1 MIMEAIVERCCGID
15 VHKKN
20 IVVCL
25 AVGKSNEKPRT
36 TVKTFSTM
44 TRDLLACRDWLVS
57 EGCTHAVVESTGVY
71 WKPVF
76 NILEDSMEVI
86 LANARDVKNVP
97 GRKTDVKDCE
107 WLAQL
112 LRHGLVKGSFI
123 PPKPIRELRDL
134 TRYREKLTQKRS
146 SEINRL
152 QKFLEDANIKLSS
165 VATDINGVSARN
177 MIHHLIQDDMSPQE
191 MADLAKGRLRNKIEE
206 LEESLEG
213 YITDHHRLILKL
225 TLQMIASYDEAIEQ
239 LNTEI
244 EKRMESFQE
253 ESEGLQTIPGV
264 KKKFAE
270 RIIAEIG
277 ADMSRF
283 PSDAHIS
290 SWAGASP
297 GNNESAGK
305 RRSGKVTQGNK
316 WLKSAL
322 VEAAWAAS
330 KTKNTYLSARYRR
343 LAARKGKKRAALAVG
358 HTILVMAY
366 HIIKEHRTY
375 NELGADYFDKLN
387 EQHLV
392 RRLTSRIS
400 ALGYEV
406 KVEKLPVAA

>member
-1 MIMEAIVERCCGID
+1 MEAIIERCCGID

-25 AVGKSNEKPRT
+25 AVGKPHEKPKTTIRT
-36 TVKTFSTM
+36 FTAM

-165 VATDINGVSARN
+165 VATDINGVSSRN
-177 MIHHLIQDDMSPQE
+177 MIYHLIQDDMSPQE
-191 MADLAKGRLRNKIEE
+191 MADLAKGRLRNKIED
-206 LEESLEG
+206 LEKSLEG

-239 LNTEI
+239 LNKEI
-244 EKRMESFQE
+244 GKRMEPFHK
-253 ESEGLQTIPGV
+253 ESEGVQTIPGV
-264 KKKFAE
+264 KK
-270 RIIAEIG
+270 
-277 ADMSRF
+277 SLL
-283 PSDAHIS
+283 
-290 SWAGASP
+290 
-297 GNNESAGK
+297 NESSP
-305 RRSGKVTQGNK
+305 RS
-316 WLKSAL
+316 
-322 VEAAWAAS
+322 E
-330 KTKNTYLSARYRR
+330 
-343 LAARKGKKRAALAVG
+343 
-358 HTILVMAY
+358 
-366 HIIKEHRTY
+366 
-375 NELGADYFDKLN
+375 
-387 EQHLV
+387 
-392 RRLTSRIS
+392 
-400 ALGYEV
+400 
-406 KVEKLPVAA
+406 